1 MTTVVGLYDTI
12 NDAQNAVDQLVSA
25 GFTRDNVSVVS
36 NNARGEY
43 RVNIGDDVDGAGA
56 GATGGALVGGTI
68 GVLAGLGA
76 LAIPGIG
83 PVIAAGPLLAGLA
96 GAGVGAL
103 TGGLLGALTDA
114 GISESDAHYYAEGI
128 RRGGTLVMA
137 NVEEARA
144 DYARDVLNQAGAI
157 NVEERATTWRSS
169 GWDRFD
175 PNGDVYSDDT
185 MGESYRRPLP

>member
-1 MTTVVGLYDTI
+1 MTTVVGLYDTFT
-12 NDAQNAVDQLVSA
+12 DAQNAVDQLVSA
-25 GFTRDNVSVVS
+25 GFMRDNLSVVS

-43 RVNIGDDVDGAGA
+43 RVDTGDDIDGAGA

-76 LAIPGIG
+76 FAIPGIG

-114 GISESDAHYYAEGI
+114 GISEDDAHYYAEGI

-137 NVEEARA
+137 NVDDNRA
-144 DYARDVLNQAGAI
+144 DYARDVLNQAGAV
-157 NVEERATTWRSS
+157 NVEERASTWRAS

-175 PNGDVYSDDT
+175 PSGDVYTDT
-185 MGESYRRPLP
+185 TTGETYRRPLS